1 MSRTRAPEG
10 PRRPSAPRV
19 AGLVLAAGE
28 SSRMGTAKALLDA
41 GGMTFVGRLVQTL
54 AGAGCDPVVVVAAA
68 RTGAVA
74 AEAGRSGARLVV
86 NPDGA
91 GGQIGSLRA
100 GLSWLAQRDDPPAA
114 VVFTPVD
121 NPAVAAATVE
131 ALIAAWDAAR
141 AARAA
146 RAAIVVPRCGNR
158 RGHPVL
164 ADMRIAHEFQAP
176 GLPDGARTVVRRDPG
191 RVVEV
196 EVEDPGVVE
205 DIDTPERYRRRFRR
219 EPSSGPASHSPS
231 PGSAPAAPSSRPR
244 SRTEP
249 PGASA

>member
-1 MSRTRAPEG
+1 
-10 PRRPSAPRV
+10 
-19 AGLVLAAGE
+19 VLAAGE

-41 GGMTFVGRLVQTL
+41 GGVTFAGRLVQTL
-54 AGAGCDPVVVVAAA
+54 ADAGCDPVVVVAAA
-68 RTGAVA
+68 RTGGVA
-74 AEAGRSGARLVV
+74 AEAARSGARLVV

-100 GLSWLAQRDDPPAA
+100 GLSWLAQRDDPAAA

-121 NPAVAAATVE
+121 NPGVAAATVR
-131 ALIAAWDAAR
+131 ALIAAWDTAR
-141 AARAA
+141 AART
-146 RAAIVVPRCGNR
+146 AIVLPRCGNR

-164 ADMRIAHEFQAP
+164 ADMSIAHEFHEP
-176 GLPDGARTVVRRDPG
+176 GLPEGARTVVRRDPG

-196 EVEDPGVVE
+196 EVADPGAVE

-219 EPSSGPASHSPS
+219 EPS
-231 PGSAPAAPSSRPR
+231 PGAAPPAPSSRPR

-249 PGASA
+249 PRASA

>member
-146 RAAIVVPRCGNR
+146 IVVPRSGNR

-205 DIDTPERYRRRFRR
+205 DIDTPGRYLRRFRR
-219 EPSSGPASHSPS
+219 EASPGPAPAPSAPSSGPAPV
-231 PGSAPAAPSSRPR
+231 APSSRPR

>member
-1 MSRTRAPEG
+1 V
-10 PRRPSAPRV
+10 PRV

-28 SSRMGTAKALLDA
+28 SSRMGRAKALLDA
-41 GGMTFVGRLVQTL
+41 GGMTFVGRLIQTL
-54 AGAGCDPVVVVAAA
+54 AGAGCDPVVVVAPAP
-68 RTGAVA
+68 TGGVA
-74 AEAGRSGARLVV
+74 DEATRAGARLVV

-100 GLSWLAQRDDPPAA
+100 GLSWLAQGEDPPAA

-131 ALIAAWDAAR
+131 AVIAAWR

-146 RAAIVVPRCGNR
+146 RAAIVLPRCGNR

-164 ADMRIAHEFQAP
+164 ADMRIAHEFQEP
-176 GLPDGARTVVRRDPG
+176 GLPEGARTVVRRDPG

-196 EVEDPGVVE
+196 EVEDPGAVE

-219 EPSSGPASHSPS
+219 EPH
-231 PGSAPAAPSSRPR
+231 
-244 SRTEP
+244 
-249 PGASA
+249 ASA

>member
-68 RTGAVA
+68 RAGSVTDEA
-74 AEAGRSGARLVV
+74 ARSGARLVV

-131 ALIAAWDAAR
+131 ALIAAWDTAR
-141 AARAA
+141 AAH
-146 RAAIVVPRCGNR
+146 AAIVVPRCGNR

-219 EPSSGPASHSPS
+219 EPSSGPAPA
-231 PGSAPAAPSSRPR
+231 PSAPSSGPAPPVPSSRPR